1 MPAGT
6 RSWRGICLWLLPNNQ
21 NVPLCQAGKGVEFL
35 RQGAEAA
42 GDADDLPAV
51 ATFVF
56 QLAGIVTILAAG
68 REPSGYASRVSPPDG
83 SRRTAT
89 ICAAVWRGSIPHAA
103 FQIRRPSPPE
113 QPVPAAC
120 RGVRCR
126 MRKDRGRGSGGSR
139 ERRESRG
146 DRSRLEKVSSLLLST
161 FSNLLL
167 YFLTPVGV
175 KKWINAKSCRQ
186 RQVALP
192 TGVDPSGRAL
202 VLRRLGGRS
211 SC

>member
-68 REPSGYASRVSPPDG
+68 REPSGYALRVSPPDG

-89 ICAAVWRGSIPHAA
+89 TCAAVWHVSMNRRSDVVTPRSSPAFSSSWMRAPAGSNCFTSLALSFAECVFPESTSLSSSLCLRFAAAYGHTGRGC
-103 FQIRRPSPPE
+103 RPSF
-113 QPVPAAC
+113 
-120 RGVRCR
+120 
-126 MRKDRGRGSGGSR
+126 RGRGTR
-139 ERRESRG
+139 
-146 DRSRLEKVSSLLLST
+146 
-161 FSNLLL
+161 N
-167 YFLTPVGV
+167 TP
-175 KKWINAKSCRQ
+175 
-186 RQVALP
+186 
-192 TGVDPSGRAL
+192 
-202 VLRRLGGRS
+202 LRRLV
-211 SC
+211 